1 MATGLNWAGDAI
13 VRDTVMQDKRAVI
26 GNLGLYIP
34 TDIRA
39 WLSSTNSEVILG
51 ALQDIGLPSVRE
63 PGTFDLRAW
72 KIWDFVARC
81 VQYVPDKKLFGQD
94 DFWLFPEETLVLHKG
109 DCEDSSFLLAT
120 LLLASGISEHC
131 VRVALGTVSTP
142 DGSFGH
148 AWVVYQ
154 NESGRWCLMESTLD
168 AVPAELTPA
177 DPFIVPGSQYN
188 YQPQFC
194 LNGSH
199 LWSMGG
205 ANAQMAEYLKTRGNA
220 NVRQKVSR
228 RGSSNPRSNR

>member
-1 MATGLNWAGDAI
+1 MAVILNWSGDAI
-13 VRDTVMQDKRAVI
+13 IRDTVMWDKRAVL
-26 GNLGLYIP
+26 GNPGLYIP

-39 WLSSTNSEVILG
+39 WLSSTNSEVIFKTLKD
-51 ALQDIGLPSVRE
+51 LGLPSVRE
-63 PGTFDLRAW
+63 AGTFDLRAW
-72 KIWDFVARC
+72 TIWNYVARSI
-81 VQYVPDKKLFGQD
+81 QYVTDKSSFGLD

-131 VRVALGTVSTP
+131 VRVVLGSISTP

-154 NESGRWCLMESTLD
+154 DESGRWCLLESTLD
-168 AVPAELTPA
+168 CIPEQLTPA
-177 DPFIVPGSQYN
+177 DTFISPASQYR

-199 LWSMGG
+199 VWSMGE
-205 ANAQMAEYLKTRGNA
+205 AKSQIDDYLKTRGRMRRNEKA
-220 NVRQKVSR
+220 FGKRTSR
-228 RGSSNPRSNR
+228 GPF